1 MDMGKGQLGFMIL
14 WFGFYYGEQII
25 FYSLRVKNEFQYP
38 RQDTSE

>member
-25 FYSLRVKNEFQYP
+25 FYSVFGTNSGLKG
-38 RQDTSE
+38 